1 MRHIEKSILALL
13 FFAFVFIECTEAV
26 DNITIIEHGKEQSQ
40 ISYIIDSRVQILDV
54 GFADNLLSIKLK
66 DNVIGIDSR
75 FFPYVCPDENGYWT
89 VNGELLPIK
98 VQTNLEGETLFPKLN
113 VSNEGCLV
121 VEDQKSQFY
130 FNIVSLESISSNSSW
145 VFAVA
150 RSDSYLCFY
159 RNDNNNIIIP
169 IAHTPSYIIPD
180 YFFDLVVEKEL
191 LAEES
196 VKSIADEE
204 KLSYVFFTD
213 AHWGRNQK
221 HSPAIIKHIV
231 DYTPINQV
239 LFGGDVNTNRTETV
253 QGTLDI
259 GYQFQNAFSF
269 LGPRFYCLYGN
280 HDDNSSGQPSL
291 TDRHLTEEQV
301 YGYLQSQMTNV
312 HYWDYYNFYYDD
324 PISKTRFICM
334 DTGRLHLKAFREAT
348 IKTAK
353 FAIECL
359 SAVPD
364 GWHIVAA
371 SHIWANLKS
380 FETGEMK
387 ESTYVRPIIE
397 ILENYNM
404 REKSTFKYDGE
415 TLDYD
420 FTHAGA
426 TIEYCI
432 GGHTHSDGVVM
443 SEKGLP
449 LIIVTCDGQQEV
461 AGGAPYKTGTVD
473 EQCVTI
479 VVNNYR
485 DRKVQLYHIG
495 RGSDTSVPM
504 WQAY

>member
-1 MRHIEKSILALL
+1 MLRIKKYLFTLIIFVVVGGTMACSESKIEILD
-13 FFAFVFIECTEAV
+13 F
-26 DNITIIEHGKEQSQ
+26 GKAQLQ
-40 ISYIIDSRVQILDV
+40 ISNIISSRVQIYNV
-54 GFADNLLSIKLK
+54 EYKNNILSIELK
-66 DNVIGIDSR
+66 DNVISIDTR
-75 FFPYVCPDENGYWT
+75 LFPYVCLDKDGYWT
-89 VNGELLPIK
+89 VNGSVIK
-98 VQTNLEGETLFPKLN
+98 GYKVFNTTDEHIFPSLSISEK
-113 VSNEGCLV
+113 GCLLIDCR
-121 VEDQKSQFY
+121 ETSFAWETC
-130 FNIVSLESISSNSSW
+130 SWESIPSNSEW
-145 VFAVA
+145 IWAVA
-150 RSDSYLCFY
+150 RIGSYLCFY
-159 RNDNNNIIIP
+159 RNDDNNIIIP

-420 FTHAGA
+420 FTRAGA

-443 SEKGLP
+443 SKKGLP
-449 LIIVTCDGQQEV
+449 LIIVMCDGQQEV
-461 AGGAPYKTGTVD
+461 AGGAPYKTGTVN

-479 VVNNYR
+479 VVNNYI
-485 DRKVQLYHIG
+485 DRKVQLYRIG
-495 RGSDTSVPM
+495 RGSDISVPM
-504 WQAY
+504 WEAY